1 MRGEGLDALEQLRYP
16 VHHAF
21 TTLFLALQSLHH
33 GFLNVK
39 TREHFIFRERQLN
52 FSFSF
57 GNY

>member
-1 MRGEGLDALEQLRYP
+1 MRGDGLDALEQLRYA

-21 TTLFLALQSLHH
+21 TTLFLALQSLYH